1 PVRWLRRLA
10 LAVLVLLG
18 LIAALLVAG
27 RVPDREAA
35 TLVARYAGPTSRFV
49 TLSPGTT
56 IHLRDEGPRDALPV
70 LLLHGSNASLHT
82 WEPWT
87 RRLVAAG
94 YRVISFDFPA
104 HGLSGAVPDRDYS
117 NAAYVRI
124 VEAVVAELGL
134 ERFAL
139 GGNSMGGGIAWMYAV
154 AHPGK
159 VAALILVDA
168 TGKPAP
174 EGSSPPLGFRLARVP
189 VAREILAT
197 VTPRFIID
205 RSLRQSVSVQSIVTP
220 AMVDRYWELLLY
232 PGNREATLDRF
243 SQYSPPPDA
252 EALRRLTVPALVLWG
267 AEDRL
272 IPVEVAEWFS
282 ERLPNAR
289 VSILSGVGHI
299 PMEEAPD
306 RSLAPVLDLLRSVTV
321 SPAAGTAR
329 QNGAATPSSPRP
341 PTATG

>member
-1 PVRWLRRLA
+1 MRFSPARWLRRLA
-10 LAVLVLLG
+10 FGLVAVIGLVAVLLL
-18 LIAALLVAG
+18 AG
-27 RVPDREAA
+27 RVPDRG
-35 TLVARYAGPTSRFV
+35 VAELKAKYASPASQFV
-49 TLSPGTT
+49 ELAPGTT
-56 IHLRDEGPRDALPV
+56 VHLRDEGPRDGLPV

-87 RRLVAAG
+87 KRLVAAG
-94 YRVISFDFPA
+94 FRVIALDFPA
-104 HGLSGAVPDRDYS
+104 HGLSGPVPDRDYS

-124 VEAVVAELGL
+124 VEAVTARLGL
-134 ERFAL
+134 GRFVIA
-139 GGNSMGGGIAWMYAV
+139 GNSMGGGVAWSYAV
-154 AHPGK
+154 KQPDK

-174 EGSSPPLGFRLARVP
+174 EGSSPPLGFTLARVP

-232 PGNREATLDRF
+232 PGTREATLDRF
-243 SQYSPPPDA
+243 SQYAPMPDA
-252 EALRRLTVPALVLWG
+252 DALRRLQVPTLILWG

-272 IPVEVAEWFS
+272 VPVSVAEWFS
-282 ERLPNAR
+282 ERLPQAR

-306 RSLAPVLDLLRSVTV
+306 RSLVPVLALLEQVR
-321 SPAAGTAR
+321 
-329 QNGAATPSSPRP
+329 
-341 PTATG
+341 